1 MSLEKN
7 QIEYQFFEAQVY
19 KDGAILD
26 APKDAI
32 EFSER
37 LREKYVLGAA
47 VGTGVTYSVNLM
59 PKFKDLTQQ
68 GWLVEAV
75 KIKKPKATFTPVR
88 QELLN

>member
-1 MSLEKN
+1 MSLEKY
-7 QIEYQFFEAQVY
+7 QIEYQFFEAPVY
-19 KDGAILD
+19 SDGKILG

-37 LREKYVLGAA
+37 LREKYVLGAK
-47 VGTGVTYSVNLM
+47 VGTGISYSVNLR
-59 PKFKDLTQQ
+59 PKFDDLTQQ

-75 KIKKPKATFTPVR
+75 EIKKPKVLITPVK